1 MEKKPQCR
9 ICDDIGF
16 YKGKVCVCIA
26 GPKSDDNVKSSDDM
40 PDFLKDLFGV
50 FDRKK

>member
-26 GPKSDDNVKSSDDM
+26 GPKPDDM
-40 PDFLKDLFGV
+40 PDFLKNLFGV
-50 FDRKK
+50 FDGKKREGKNES